1 MKGMDIKMNEIRKSR
16 KKSQKFGLKKIN
28 SISDLET
35 EIMNIIWERG
45 TTTVREVHE
54 VMLKKEMGK
63 KDFGFI
69 PYATVMSTMTT
80 LAEKG
85 LLKQDKSSKTFT
97 YSAAIDSK
105 SLSRKIMES
114 VADKLLDKSTK
125 EMIFRFLSYTSEV
138 PEEKILSLLDKI
150 EKIK

>member
-1 MKGMDIKMNEIRKSR
+1 MVEMEEIKKLK
-16 KKSQKFGLKKIN
+16 KKSLKTGITRVN

-35 EIMNIIWERG
+35 EIMNIIWDKGEA
-45 TTTVREVHE
+45 TVREVHE
-54 VMLKKEMGK
+54 IMLKKEMGK

-85 LLKQDKSSKTFT
+85 LLKQDKSKKTFV
-97 YSAAIDSK
+97 YSAAMDNK
-105 SLSRKIMES
+105 SLSRNIMES
-114 VADKLLDKSTK
+114 VAEKLLDKSSK
-125 EMIFRFLSYTSEV
+125 ELIFKFLSYTSDI
-138 PEEKILSLLDKI
+138 PQEKIIDLLNKI